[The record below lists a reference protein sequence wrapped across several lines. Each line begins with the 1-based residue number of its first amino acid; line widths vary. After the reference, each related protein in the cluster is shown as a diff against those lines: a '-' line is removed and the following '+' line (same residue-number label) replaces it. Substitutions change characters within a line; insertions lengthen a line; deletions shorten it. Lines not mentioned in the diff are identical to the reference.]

1 MKIHFYRIGRINMT
15 HFIQTGICLCG
26 VFAVFLGAGCAPTL
40 QERQTAANKS
50 IDLLQRSYFEEA
62 EESATAVLT
71 EDAENPY
78 AALVK
83 AISLYKSTMHQFF
96 VDGRTVVI
104 GAAVTRSINHDYLR
118 MIITRT
124 AENLTEVNQLL
135 DIAASEPRISMELC
149 VACMNVD
156 WNQDGGVDRRD
167 TQLFEVELD
176 AMDQSIPMDDP
187 RRKPTF
193 RLDHGDVIWAQ
204 AFVSFHLAVLN
215 LAAAYDYSDINP
227 AMLMRGGDP
236 IFVIRLK
243 HPEKVL
249 EAQKLIQ
256 DGLRYSLAARDA
268 YLAETDDDR
277 EWLPNPR
284 QRNHPIP
291 LEVNDAFYETWK
303 LVVEDLQK
311 IVSGEESLSVSEMA
325 QLGDHQWEHPPQG
338 YINVGK
344 LFANAKD
351 VVIDVAR
358 LEDAFD
364 EMEHGR
370 SAQDVERMLE
380 FVFGFCYVKHA
391 QASPLLQRMERM
403 KGEVEKGQES
413 IERKLKYLLWVN

>member
-1 MKIHFYRIGRINMT
+1 MT
-15 HFIQTGICLCG
+15 QNIKPGIWFSALL
-26 VFAVFLGAGCAPTL
+26 FLAICTGCAPTL

-62 EESATAVLT
+62 EESATAVLA
-71 EDAENPY
+71 EDPENPY

-104 GAAVTRSINHDYLR
+104 GAAVTRNINHDYLR
-118 MIITRT
+118 MILSRT
-124 AENLTEVNQLL
+124 TENLTEVNRLL
-135 DIAASEPRISMELC
+135 DISAGEPQISMELC

-176 AMDQSIPMDDP
+176 AFDQSIPRDDP

-215 LAAAYDYSDINP
+215 LAAAYDFSDINP
-227 AMLMRGGDP
+227 AKLMRGGDP
-236 IFVIRLK
+236 IFVLRLK

-256 DGLRYSLAARDA
+256 NGLAYSLAAREA

-277 EWLPNPR
+277 EWLPNPS
-284 QRNHPIP
+284 QQNHPIP
-291 LEVNDAFYETWK
+291 LEVNDAFYDTWK
-303 LVVEDLQK
+303 LVVQDLQK
-311 IVSGEESLSVSEMA
+311 IVSGEEALSVTEMA
-325 QLGDHQWEHPPQG
+325 QLGDHQWEHPPRG
-338 YINVGK
+338 FINVGK

-351 VVIDVAR
+351 VIVDVER

-364 EMEHGR
+364 EMDRGR

-380 FVFGFCYVKHA
+380 YVFGFCYVRHA
-391 QASPLLQRMERM
+391 QASPLLQRMNRM
-403 KGEVEKGQES
+403 KDEVERGQES